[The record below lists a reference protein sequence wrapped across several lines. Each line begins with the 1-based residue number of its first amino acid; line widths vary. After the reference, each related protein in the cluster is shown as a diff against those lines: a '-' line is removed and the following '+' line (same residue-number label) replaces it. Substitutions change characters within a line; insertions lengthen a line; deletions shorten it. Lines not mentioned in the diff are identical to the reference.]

1 MCLGT
6 ATAYDDDEG
15 EDNLDDEDEV
25 DANDPATMR
34 LLMMRRRRTIILK
47 SMMNMIRINVGIVWE
62 WQG

>member
-15 EDNLDDEDEV
+15 EDHLDDEDEV